1 MAAIAISTTDL
12 KKSVLRHCGEVDDGT
27 SFYDQNGQVMD
38 YLNKA
43 HVAILGGGNEF
54 DFEMSKAWSWAV
66 SQNPNILILQPTYN
80 GLNVPPVGGVT
91 VTYGSP
97 NITFTGSPFPPIS
110 LKGYRLHIF
119 GRPDFMRIVSH
130 TAGSANAVIDAPY
143 ADTRSGIGLGFEA
156 ILIDYQLSNPP
167 NGILRLT
174 QSMVLYHAQDLQGD
188 EEFKMYFIDEQQM
201 RRDYPMKRL
210 IAGTPNFYCITKK
223 DSNGNY
229 FISIEKAPV
238 YPIRVEYKFIPIPD
252 PLVDSTTNFPIIP
265 VEHRDCLDFAAS
277 YFLCLDKNDDR
288 AQMYFQLTQQKLK
301 AMLKA
306 EEKQKTQTSKT
317 RGHLFAR
324 GDLYQRGKRFVEQET
339 S

>member
-1 MAAIAISTTDL
+1 MTAIAISTQAL

-43 HVAILGGGNEF
+43 HVSILGGGNEF
-54 DFEMSKAWSWAV
+54 DFELSKPWSWAV
-66 SQNPNILILQPTYN
+66 VQNPSVLILQPTFN
-80 GLNVPPVGGVT
+80 GITQPPVGGVT
-91 VTYGSP
+91 IAYNSANVL
-97 NITFTGSPFPPIS
+97 FTVAPPIS

-119 GRPDFMRIVSH
+119 GRPDFMRVVNH
-130 TAGSANAVIDAPY
+130 VAGSTVATIDAPY
-143 ADTRSGIGLGFEA
+143 ADSRGAVNMGFEA

-188 EEFKMYFIDEQQM
+188 EEQKLNFIDESQM
-201 RRDYPMKRL
+201 ARDYPLKRV
-210 IAGTPNFYCITKK
+210 IAGTPNFFCITKK
-223 DSNGNY
+223 DANGNY
-229 FISIEKAPV
+229 FIKIEKAPV
-238 YPIRVEYKFIPIPD
+238 YPTRVEYKFIPIPD
-252 PLVDSTTNFPIIP
+252 PLVDSCNNFPIIP

-301 AMLKA
+301 GMLKA
-306 EEKQKTQTSKT
+306 EEKQKIQTSKT
-317 RGHLFAR
+317 RGKLFAR
-324 GDLYQRGKRFVEQET
+324 GDLYQRGKRYQEQET

>member
-1 MAAIAISTTDL
+1 MTAISFSTTDI

-27 SFYDQNGQVMD
+27 SFYDSNGQVMD

-54 DFEMSKAWSWAV
+54 DFELSKPWSWAV
-66 SQNPNILILQPTYN
+66 VQNPSVLVLQPTYN
-80 GLNVPPVGGVT
+80 GINSAPIGLVNVTANSAAISFT
-91 VTYGSP
+91 VAP
-97 NITFTGSPFPPIS
+97 AIS
-110 LKGYRLHIF
+110 LKGYRLNIL
-119 GRPDFMRIVSH
+119 GRPDFMRIVNH
-130 TAGSANAVIDAPY
+130 VAGSVNATLDGPY
-143 ADTRSGIGLGFEA
+143 ADITGINLSFQA

-174 QSMVLYHAQDLQGD
+174 QSMVLYQPQDLQGD
-188 EEFKMYFIDEQQM
+188 EEFKMYFIDEQQL
-201 RRDYPMKRL
+201 RRDYPLSRL
-210 IAGTPNFYCITKK
+210 IAGVPNFFAITNK
-223 DSNGNY
+223 DANGNY
-229 FISIEKAPV
+229 FITIEKAPV
-238 YPIRVEYKFIPIPD
+238 FPVRCEYKFIPIPS
-252 PLVDSTTNFPIIP
+252 PLVDSSTNFPIIP

-306 EEKQKTQTSKT
+306 EEKQKIQTSKT
-317 RGHLFAR
+317 RGKLFAR
-324 GDLYQRGKRFVEQET
+324 GDLYQRAKRFVEQET

>member
-1 MAAIAISTTDL
+1 MAAISISTADL

-38 YLNKA
+38 YINKA

-54 DFEMSKAWSWAV
+54 DFELSKPWNWAV
-66 SQNPNILILQPTYN
+66 TQNPSVVILQPTYN
-80 GLNVPPVGGVT
+80 SPNGPPAVGGLN
-91 VTYGSP
+91 VTYGS
-97 NITFTGSPFPPIS
+97 NLVSFTVAPTIS
-110 LKGYRLHIF
+110 LKNYRLNVL
-119 GRPDFMRIVSH
+119 GRPDYMRVVTH
-130 TAGSANAVIDAPY
+130 QAGSTSAVIDASY
-143 ADTRSGIGLGFEA
+143 ADLRGGSNLAFQA

-174 QSMVLYHAQDLQGD
+174 QSMTVYHSQDLQGD
-188 EEFKMYFIDEQQM
+188 EEFKMYYIDEQQM
-201 RRDYPMKRL
+201 DRDYPLKRI
-210 IAGTPNFYCITKK
+210 IAGTPNFFAITKK
-223 DSNGNY
+223 DPSGNY
-229 FISIEKAPV
+229 FIKVEKAPY

-288 AQMYFQLTQQKLK
+288 SQMYFQLTQQKLK

-306 EEKQKTQTSKT
+306 EEKQKIQTSKT
-317 RGHLFAR
+317 RGKLFAR